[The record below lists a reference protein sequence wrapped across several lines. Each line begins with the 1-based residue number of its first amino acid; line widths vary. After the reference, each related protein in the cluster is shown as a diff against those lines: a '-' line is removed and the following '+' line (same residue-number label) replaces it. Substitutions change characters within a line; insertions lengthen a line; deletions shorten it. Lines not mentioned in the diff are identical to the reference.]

1 MQSLPARYPAV
12 WVVHT
17 EGSVRKIMPLSLDQ
31 CKAGRS
37 VQETN
42 TEGLV

>member
-17 EGSVRKIMPLSLDQ
+17 EGNVRKIMPPSLGQ
-31 CKAGRS
+31 CKAGG

-42 TEGLV
+42 AEGLV